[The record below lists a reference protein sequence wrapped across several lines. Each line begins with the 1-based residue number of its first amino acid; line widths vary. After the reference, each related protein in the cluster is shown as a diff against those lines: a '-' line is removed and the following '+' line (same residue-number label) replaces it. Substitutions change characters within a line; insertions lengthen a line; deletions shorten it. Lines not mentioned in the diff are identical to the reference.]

1 MTYRPFTSATFATK
15 PPQQRSQPQKT
26 EKEVCDIATVA
37 TNADPRAE
45 NSRPSAPN
53 AEPPPVLSQM
63 SQMSQAPESI
73 FCPALDPSAP
83 PAGVDPARWS
93 GMVSAALAF
102 KDEWE
107 PRALGLGWRVA
118 DLYGMNA
125 AAPLARYDDMG
136 LAWLLSPRDRVLFIT
151 AASALIQNHAGS
163 RLRFYRRNAGGAV

>member
-1 MTYRPFTSATFATK
+1 MTYRPFSSATFATK
-15 PPQQRSQPQKT
+15 PQQQRRQP
-26 EKEVCDIATVA
+26 EKSEKKVCDTATFA
-37 TNADPRAE
+37 TNDGPPAG
-45 NSRPSAPN
+45 NS
-53 AEPPPVLSQM
+53 PPPPPEPGVVPAFSQM
-63 SQMSQAPESI
+63 SQTLESV
-73 FCPALDPSAP
+73 FCPALDPVSP
-83 PAGVDPARWS
+83 PAGVDPARWP